1 MQKVYILYILIK
13 YNNRYE
19 SRQCH
24 NNISSFLSFRNTK
37 FNESYFIKNR
47 IDHINNKSN
56 ISKINNNNL
65 SKYKTKRSPNNSI
78 IDILLQPEESKSK
91 KNSNNEKITKLPL
104 KLKKIEKIS
113 KKINIGKNYF
123 ITLEELKSKFQE
135 KSLDKSVLDSSIVKY
150 NSKVRDKSLLKSK
163 NYKLNSDFFHKGALS
178 PLYSNKL
185 KLKKIIFHRNHNP
198 KNNEDEDTNMENTI
212 IKNNDF
218 FLNSFIKK
226 YKSSINFESNA

>member
-1 MQKVYILYILIK
+1 M
-13 YNNRYE
+13 
-19 SRQCH
+19 
-24 NNISSFLSFRNTK
+24 
-37 FNESYFIKNR
+37 
-47 IDHINNKSN
+47 
-56 ISKINNNNL
+56 
-65 SKYKTKRSPNNSI
+65 
-78 IDILLQPEESKSK
+78 
-91 KNSNNEKITKLPL
+91 
-104 KLKKIEKIS
+104 KKIEKIS